1 MMVSEDDCTCHTA
14 RAGTLSASAPLVWS
28 SSESAQLSP
37 CCSMFSAYRR
47 PACAFLRALAIER
60 RWLREPDL

>member
-1 MMVSEDDCTCHTA
+1 MPHRARRHAFSLCTAGVVQLRVGTA
-14 RAGTLSASAPLVWS
+14 FPVL
-28 SSESAQLSP
+28 QH
-37 CCSMFSAYRR
+37 MFSAYRR